1 MVKYDVLVIG
11 GGASGLA
18 AAIMAARQGVR
29 VAIAEKMPRVG
40 KKILATGNGRCNIT
54 NKNIAPSRYFGD
66 KSLTKSAFARFGLDD
81 TVKFFDSIG
90 VMLTELDDG
99 KIYPRSLQATTV
111 LDQLR
116 EELKRLNVEIIC
128 DFEAVQIK
136 KKDNNF
142 YIKSSTSSE
151 LCASRVIVSCGGKA
165 APEFGTDG
173 GAYELLKAFGH
184 TLVKPFPALVQLKT
198 KYVPKDLKGIKQN
211 CTAQLLIDGKQKRR
225 ETGEVLFTAYGI
237 SGPPI
242 FNLSR
247 MASEALEH
255 NQDICVSL
263 DFAPDIGYLKLKE
276 IIDSRFEKLSHL
288 SKENF
293 LNGLLNKRTGLE
305 ILRHADTSEQIASLI
320 KNYKLTVTGTLG
332 FKNAQVTAGGISALE
347 VKENTMESKKVS
359 GLYITGEIL
368 NIDGD
373 CGGFNLQ
380 WAWTSGALAGMSAGG
395 GI

>member
-1 MVKYDVLVIG
+1 MTKYDVLVIG
-11 GGASGLA
+11 GGASGLVA
-18 AAIMAARQGVR
+18 AVMAARQGAS
-29 VAIAEKMPRVG
+29 VAVAEKLPRVG

-54 NKNIAPSRYFGD
+54 NKNISPSRYFGD
-66 KSLTKSAFARFGLDD
+66 KSFAKSAFAKFGLDD

-90 VMLTELDDG
+90 IMLTELDDG
-99 KIYPRSLQATTV
+99 KMYPRSLQATTV

-116 EELKRLNVEIIC
+116 EELKRLGVEVIC
-128 DFEAVQIK
+128 DFDAVLIK
-136 KKDNNF
+136 KKDNKF
-142 YIKSSTSSE
+142 YIKSRIGDE
-151 LCASRVIVSCGGKA
+151 LYASRVIVSCGGKA

-173 GAYELLKAFGH
+173 GAYELLKSLGH
-184 TLVKPFPALVQLKT
+184 TVVKPFPALVQLKT
-198 KYVPKDLKGIKQN
+198 QYVPKDLKGIKQN

-247 MASEALEH
+247 MASESLE
-255 NQDICVSL
+255 QKRDTCVSL

-276 IIDSRFEKLSHL
+276 IIDSRFKKLSHL

-293 LNGLLNKRTGLE
+293 LNGLLNKRIGLE
-305 ILRHADTSEQIASLI
+305 ILRHAETSEQIASLI

-347 VKENTMESKKVS
+347 LKENTMESKKVS
-359 GLYITGEIL
+359 GLYITGEII

-380 WAWTSGALAGMSAGG
+380 WAWTSGALAGIAAGG
-395 GI
+395 GN